1 MVNAAGADSAGS
13 EAEGAPLSI
22 PLLLFVLLGPPAAW
36 SVHLA
41 LLYFVVAA
49 ACAMGRVDI
58 LLPVAA
64 ATIVAGGISSAAGV
78 VARRRMRTSLAEGVG
93 QGSGSGSLVLTMGV
107 LGAAFFTLLILVEA
121 LPPLFLPICPPGES

>member
-1 MVNAAGADSAGS
+1 MSAAGAGSAGTQT
-13 EAEGAPLSI
+13 ERPRPSI

-36 SVHLA
+36 SVHFA

-58 LLPVAA
+58 LLPVVA
-64 ATIVAGGISSAAGV
+64 ATIVAGAISSAAGV

-93 QGSGSGSLVLTMGV
+93 QAGGAGSLVLTMGV
-107 LGAAFFTLLILVEA
+107 LGAAFFTLLILIEA